1 MQVQKEKE
9 QDREKAS
16 STGALECFPLSG
28 GEDGA
33 GGEGGGC
40 CFVAWPFEEY
50 VVRDPMNECTIN
62 ASPHLLNYNT
72 ILRPLNR
79 PGPRL
84 PPPEYHC
91 PLPRCDLPRALHAP
105 PHRRRHCG
113 THTNDCTSSNPSTT
127 RLTVIVF
134 ISYHFQDTVDFLI
147 MHNLI
152 MHNSHNA

>member
-1 MQVQKEKE
+1 MRVRKEKE

-16 STGALECFPLSG
+16 STGALECFPMSG

-62 ASPHLLNYNT
+62 ASPHLLNYST
-72 ILRPLNR
+72 ILQPLKR

-84 PPPEYHC
+84 PPPEHHRLSLDVISLVPYMHHLIAAAIAGC
-91 PLPRCDLPRALHAP
+91 TQTIARQAIHRPRA
-105 PHRRRHCG
+105 
-113 THTNDCTSSNPSTT
+113 
-127 RLTVIVF
+127 
-134 ISYHFQDTVDFLI
+134 
-147 MHNLI
+147 
-152 MHNSHNA
+152 